1 MRILGPAVGVLALL
15 GCGLTRGP
23 LPELAQDPPVSS
35 AASVSSGPAA
45 DPAGDPLTLAAECVE
60 RGDER
65 SAAVHLEA
73 YVRGRPEHLMFRAQL
88 AEMLVRVGRD
98 ADAKAHYERFV
109 ADAQA
114 TTGAVRGRL
123 VAAHTRLMELAQ
135 RDNDRVGELFHRG
148 VGLLLLAKEQ
158 EKLADGD
165 PAFGEEMLCK
175 ALKALAEA
183 RDLRPSDARVR
194 AYLAEA
200 HERTGNRRAADAER
214 AAARETLVPGR
225 LTPAERRGCL
235 ILDGGGR

>member
-1 MRILGPAVGVLALL
+1 VRILGPAVGVLALL

-23 LPELAQDPPVSS
+23 LPELAPDTPVPSVASTPS
-35 AASVSSGPAA
+35 APAA
-45 DPAGDPLTLAAECVE
+45 DPAGDPLTLAAECME
-60 RGDER
+60 RGDE
-65 SAAVHLEA
+65 SGAAIHLEA

-98 ADAKAHYERFV
+98 ADAKAHYERFA

-114 TTGAVRGRL
+114 ATGAVRGRL
-123 VAAHTRLMELAQ
+123 VTAHTRLMEIAQ
-135 RDNDRVGELFHRG
+135 RDHDRFGELFHRG

-158 EKLADGD
+158 DKLADGD

-214 AAARETLVPGR
+214 AATRERLVPGQ
-225 LTPAERRGCL
+225 LTAAERRGCL
-235 ILDGGGR
+235 VLEGGGR